1 MSNGGVFQ
9 IITND
14 GKQDRML
21 NATALLNRR
30 LALIEEA
37 RSRDPTVADPTPTLL
52 DIEKTHI
59 LFMNAS
65 FKPFAAVGYEYQRL
79 NASGTVQLGSTQ
91 VTFSLPTYGDFIG
104 DMCLHA
110 TLAAPTI
117 TATATFGTTDANT
130 GAVIGAEHS
139 AAFAWCS
146 FPGERLLQ
154 NVSFTVSGN
163 PLDSYTPASVNMYRE
178 FLLKTDDKKG
188 WFRGV
193 GQELPNDAYLKQPG
207 TNPTSATAADL
218 SINTATV
225 MNAGTYTVG
234 ANAGSACP
242 SHRIAGA
249 VLNGNQTPKSTAS
262 SIDLWIPLLFWFNM
276 DPRLAVPSVALPHAN
291 RYITVD
297 LAASSKMYGL
307 IPRGVGTYAD
317 PKATLTDATQTV
329 TTFELYVNNIFV
341 NPEVHDI
348 FIKRI
353 GFSLIRVHREHIESG
368 LQSSAGSVLLS
379 KLKWPIEAMFVG
391 LRVASYENSRA
402 DNDKWH
408 AFSQVTPTAYAASQI
423 LSGNGLIPLTGTVFA
438 AAVTAG
444 APAGS
449 VVTITGGAATS
460 ELAVG
465 DVVSLGGYIGV
476 VTVVTSNTSIT
487 VEPAVKVAFR
497 ITPGAAVDTGSGCCK
512 LGSPQ
517 YIANVRTRTVD
528 SLTVTAHGVP
538 LYNNVNSKFCS
549 DYLPLRYNNM
559 VVGDEVGAMMI
570 NFCFYPGSYQPSGH
584 INVSRA
590 REFYFA
596 YVSSVC
602 SSTIP
607 CSLVVVASAIN
618 FLLISD
624 GSAVLRYTT

>member
-21 NATALLNRR
+21 MATALLNRR
-30 LALIEEA
+30 LALIEDA
-37 RSRDPTVADPTPTLL
+37 RSKDPTVADPTPTLL

-79 NASGTVQLGSTQ
+79 AATGTVQLGSTG

-130 GAVIGAEHS
+130 GAIIGAEHS
-139 AAFAWCS
+139 AAFAWCT

-154 NVSFTVSGN
+154 NVAFTVSGN

-178 FLLKTDDKKG
+178 FVLKTDDRKG
-188 WFRGV
+188 WFRCM
-193 GQELPNDAYLKQPG
+193 GQELPNDAYLRQSG
-207 TNPTSATAADL
+207 TNPTTSLNADL
-218 SINTATV
+218 SINPATV
-225 MNAGTYTVG
+225 MNVG
-234 ANAGSACP
+234 NVGSNAGSANA
-242 SHRIAGA
+242 SHRIGGS
-249 VLNGNQTPKSTAS
+249 VLNGPQTPKPTAAAV
-262 SIDLWIPLLFWFNM
+262 DLWIPLLFWFNM

-297 LAASSKMYGL
+297 LAAASKMYGL
-307 IPRGVGTYAD
+307 IPRGVGSFTD

-353 GFSLIRVHREHIESG
+353 GFSLIRVHREHLEPS
-368 LQSSAGSVLLS
+368 LQQSSGSVLLS

-391 LRVASYENSRA
+391 MRVSSYEASRP

-408 AFSQVTPTAYAASQI
+408 TFSKVTPTAYAAGKI
-423 LSGNGLIPLTGTVFA
+423 LSGDGLIPLTGTVFA

-449 VVTITGGAATS
+449 VVTITGGAAQT

-465 DVVSLGGYIGV
+465 DVVSLGGYVGV

-512 LGSPQ
+512 IGNPQ
-517 YIANVRTRTVD
+517 YIAQVRARTVD
-528 SLTVTAHGVP
+528 SLTITAHGVP
-538 LYNNVNSKFCS
+538 LYNNINTAFFS
-549 DYLPLRYNNM
+549 DYMPLHYSNM
-559 VVGDEVGAMMI
+559 TVGDEIGAMMI

-590 REFYFA
+590 REFYLA

>member
-30 LALIEEA
+30 LALIEDA

-65 FKPFAAVGYEYQRL
+65 FKPFAAVGYEYQKL
-79 NASGTVQLGSTQ
+79 SATGTVQLGSTG

-117 TATATFGTTDANT
+117 TASSTFETTATTVAANT
-130 GAVIGAEHS
+130 ATVGAQHS

-154 NVSFTVSGN
+154 NVAFTVSGN

-178 FLLKTDDKKG
+178 FLLKNDDKKG

-193 GQELPNDAYLKQPG
+193 GQELPTDAFLRQPG
-207 TNPTSATAADL
+207 TNPVTT
-218 SINTATV
+218 
-225 MNAGTYTVG
+225 
-234 ANAGSACP
+234 AGSDGAVNTSTTGSLQGGSVNP
-242 SHRIAGA
+242 SHRIGAA
-249 VLNGNQTPKSTAS
+249 VLNGNQTPKSTAAAV
-262 SIDLWIPLLFWFNM
+262 DLWIPLLFWFNM

-307 IPRGVGTYAD
+307 VPRGVGTWAD

-368 LQSSAGSVLLS
+368 LQSASGSVLLS

-391 LRVASYENSRA
+391 MRVSSYEGSRP

-408 AFSQVTPTAYAASQI
+408 SFSQVTPTAYSGSQM
-423 LSGNGLIPLTGTVFA
+423 LSTQGT
-438 AAVTAG
+438 TKLAG
-444 APAGS
+444 ATVAIDAAG
-449 VVTITGGAATS
+449 VVTVGAGGAANT

-465 DVVSLGGYIGV
+465 DVVNINGYIATVLGITSATSFS
-476 VTVVTSNTSIT
+476 VTPVPNFAIAS
-487 VEPAVKVAFR
+487 K
-497 ITPGAAVDTGSGCCK
+497 GATTDIFHRLAN
-512 LGSPQ
+512 PQ

-538 LYNNVNSKFCS
+538 LYNNFNSKFFS
-549 DYLPLRYNNM
+549 DYLPLRYSNI

-602 SSTIP
+602 STSIP

>member
-21 NATALLNRR
+21 MATALLNRR
-30 LALIEEA
+30 LALIEDA
-37 RSRDPTVADPTPTLL
+37 RSKDPTVADPTPTLL

-79 NASGTVQLGSTQ
+79 AATGTVQLGSTG

-110 TLAAPTI
+110 TLAAPTL
-117 TATATFGTTDANT
+117 TAATNFATTDT
-130 GAVIGAEHS
+130 STLTQGAQHA

-154 NVSFTVSGN
+154 NVAFTVSGN

-178 FLLKTDDKKG
+178 FVLKTDDRKG
-188 WFRGV
+188 WFRCM
-193 GQELPNDAYLKQPG
+193 GQELPNDAYLRQPG
-207 TNPTSATAADL
+207 TNPVTTPATDL
-218 SINTATV
+218 SVNTASTGIV
-225 MNAGTYTVG
+225 NAG
-234 ANAGSACP
+234 AAPA
-242 SHRIAGA
+242 SHRIGGF
-249 VLNGNQTPKSTAS
+249 VLNGNQTPKSTPAAV
-262 SIDLWIPLLFWFNM
+262 DLWIPLLFWFNM

-297 LAASSKMYGL
+297 LAAASKMYGI
-307 IPRGVGTYAD
+307 IPRGVSTWAS
-317 PKATLTDATQTV
+317 PNATLTDATQTV

-353 GFSLIRVHREHIESG
+353 GFSLIRVHREHLEPS
-368 LQSSAGSVLLS
+368 LQSASGSVLLS

-391 LRVASYENSRA
+391 MRVSSYESSRP

-408 AFSQVTPTAYAASQI
+408 TFTKVTPTAYAASQI
-423 LSGNGLIPLTGTVFA
+423 LSGQG
-438 AAVTAG
+438 VTALTSG
-444 APAGS
+444 GLTS
-449 VVTITGGAATS
+449 VTAATGVVVLAAGAATT

-465 DVVSLGGYIGV
+465 DTISINGHVANVMAI
-476 VTVVTSNTSIT
+476 TNANTIVINPT
-487 VEPAVKVAFR
+487 PVANIAATAVGLTEFVK
-497 ITPGAAVDTGSGCCK
+497 IP
-512 LGSPQ
+512 SPQ
-517 YIANVRTRTVD
+517 YIANVRARTVD
-528 SLTVTAHGVP
+528 SMTITAHGVP
-538 LYNNVNSKFCS
+538 LYNNINTAFFS
-549 DYLPLRYNNM
+549 DYMPLHYSNM
-559 VVGDEVGAMMI
+559 TVGDEIGAMMV

-590 REFYFA
+590 REFYLA

-602 SSTIP
+602 TSTTP